1 MRFGLIIAFSLAL
14 SEACLGQDAGAD
26 VFSEEILIE
35 SLEAPEYLELLNDS
49 PKFEESAVQEQ
60 AATGRIGHLRAL
72 DRSTGRLMDFGLAQG
87 EKVSFGRIDITLRE
101 CRFPTANPA
110 GDAYLS
116 IDISSAETQIFNGW
130 MVASSPA
137 LSALDHARYDVWA
150 LRCTT
155 E

>member
-1 MRFGLIIAFSLAL
+1 MRTGLAIAFTLAL
-14 SEACLGQDAGAD
+14 SGACLGQSAGTD
-26 VFSEEILIE
+26 GYSEEILIQNLDE
-35 SLEAPEYLELLNDS
+35 PEYLELLNDS

-60 AATGRIGHLRAL
+60 AASGRIGHVRAL
-72 DRSTGRLMDFGLAQG
+72 DRSTGRLKDFALASG
-87 EKVSFGRIDITLRE
+87 EQVAFGRIDITLQE

-110 GDAYLS
+110 GDAYLN
-116 IDISSAETQIFNGW
+116 IDISSGASPLFHGW

>member
-1 MRFGLIIAFSLAL
+1 MRTGLVIAFTIAL
-14 SEACLGQDAGAD
+14 SEACLGQATGSDAY
-26 VFSEEILIE
+26 SEEILIE
-35 SLEAPEYLELLNDS
+35 SLDEPEYLELLNDE

-60 AATGRIGHLRAL
+60 ATAGRIGHVRAL
-72 DRSTGRLMDFGLAQG
+72 DRSTGRLQDFSLAFG
-87 EKVSFGRIDITLRE
+87 EKVTFGRIDISLSE

-116 IDISSAETQIFNGW
+116 IDISNDSDALFSGW

>member
-14 SEACLGQDAGAD
+14 SEASLGQDAATD
-26 VFSEEILIE
+26 AYSEEILIE
-35 SLEAPEYLELLNDS
+35 SLDEPEYLELLNDT

-72 DRSTGRLMDFGLAQG
+72 DRSTGRLMDFALARG
-87 EKVSFGRIDITLRE
+87 EQVSFGRIDITLRE

-116 IDISSAETQIFNGW
+116 IDISSEDTAIFDGW